1 MFIQGSGDKRADML
15 SEVLRGLDTA
25 CELEF
30 PGGVVRRFGDQPL
43 AFRVIFKNRRALR
56 TPLTQYALARAYVEN
71 DIDLEG
77 DMLAL
82 FDLRER
88 LREPLS
94 LPQTLRF
101 ASQLFLQSPRLVNSR
116 SVSQHYSF
124 GDDFYLTYIDQRFR
138 FYSQCLFRSDD
149 ESLEDASEHKLESM
163 WNALGLQPGMRLLDI
178 GGGWGGVTEY
188 CGSRGVHVTT
198 LTLAPDSANYIRNL
212 IKEKDLPGEVF
223 LQDVLD
229 HEPSIPYDHAVIYGV
244 IEHVPNYRQ
253 FCTRA
258 WSFLEPGGR
267 LYLDAAATKEK
278 YRMSTFN
285 RRYIWTGTH
294 CFMAV
299 QDVVEEL
306 LFHGFEIMEVRRE
319 THDYE
324 LTMWH
329 WARRLEANREKIVEL
344 WGEEHYR
351 AFRLFLWGGCHTFK
365 TNLLQAYHLVA
376 ERRADPGPRPG
387 NSRRLVNSLLALR

>member
-1 MFIQGSGDKRADML
+1 MAMLGSGDKRIEML
-15 SEVLRGLDTA
+15 DDILRSAGTA
-25 CELEF
+25 CELEL
-30 PGGVVRRFGDQPL
+30 PGGEVRRFGDQPP
-43 AFRVIFKNRRALR
+43 AFRVTFKDQRALR
-56 TPLTQYALARAYVEN
+56 TPLTQYALARAYVEG

-88 LREPLS
+88 LRVTVSPR
-94 LPQTLRF
+94 QTLRF
-101 ASQLFLQSPRLVNSR
+101 AGQLFLQPPRSVNSR
-116 SVSQHYSF
+116 SVRQHYSY

-163 WNALGLQPGMRLLDI
+163 WNALDLQPGMRLLDI

-188 CGSRGVHVTT
+188 CGARGVHVTS
-198 LTLAPDSANYIRNL
+198 LTIAPDSANYIGNL
-212 IKEKDLPGEVF
+212 LKKRDLPGEVF

-244 IEHVPNYRQ
+244 IEHVPNYRR

-258 WSFLEPGGR
+258 WSFLKPGGR

-278 YRMSTFN
+278 YRMSAFN

-294 CFMAV
+294 CFMAL
-299 QDVVEEL
+299 QDILEEL
-306 LFHGFEIMEVRRE
+306 LFHGFEIVDVRRE
-319 THDYE
+319 TRDYE
-324 LTMWH
+324 LTMLH
-329 WARRLEANREKIVEL
+329 WARRLDANREKIVEL
-344 WGEEHYR
+344 WGEEQYR
-351 AFRLFLWGGCHTFK
+351 AFRIFLWGGSHTFK

>member
-1 MFIQGSGDKRADML
+1 MVIQGTGDKRAQLL
-15 SEVLRGLDTA
+15 SDVLGSLGAA
-25 CELEF
+25 CELEL
-30 PGGVVRRFGDQPL
+30 PGGEVRRFGDQPPE
-43 AFRVIFKNRRALR
+43 FRVIFKNQRALR
-56 TPLTQYALARAYVEN
+56 TPLTQYALGRAYVEQ

-88 LREPLS
+88 LREPLT

-101 ASQLFLQSPRLVNSR
+101 AGQLFLQSPRRMNSR
-116 SVSQHYSF
+116 SISQHYSS

-163 WNALGLQPGMRLLDI
+163 WHALGLQPGMRLLDI

-198 LTLAPDSANYIRNL
+198 LTLAPDSAHYIRTL

-244 IEHVPNYRQ
+244 IEHVPNYRL
-253 FCTRA
+253 FCARA
-258 WSFLEPGGR
+258 WSFLKPGGR

-278 YRMSTFN
+278 YRMSAFN

-329 WARRLEANREKIVEL
+329 WAQRLEANREKIVEH
-344 WGEEHYR
+344 WGEELYR
-351 AFRLFLWGGCHTFK
+351 AFHLFLWGGCHTFK